1 MKLRCATN
9 SIRLRVRKSEVES
22 LKKGHK
28 LIEKVNFGSAVFT
41 FSLGPTNTPNVLTVF
56 EGGQLSVH
64 IPLQQ
69 MTEWLN
75 GDDVGIEVEK
85 NFNGGETLKILIE
98 KDFPCVTRTAEDKAD
113 TFQELADKNN
123 QVC

>member
-9 SIRLRVRKSEVES
+9 SIRLRVRKSEIES

-28 LIEKVNFGSAVFT
+28 LIEKVNLGNAVFT

-64 IPLQQ
+64 IPHQQ
-69 MTEWLN
+69 MQAWLN
-75 GDDVGIEVEK
+75 SDEVGIEVEK
-85 NFNGGETLKILIE
+85 KFSGGDPLQVLIE
-98 KDFPCVTRTAEDKAD
+98 KDFPCVTRTTEDKAD